1 VPDIIRVLYAE
12 DSATD
17 RDLTRQHVA
26 THAPDI
32 ALRIVETGGACL
44 QALAKDDYDVLLLDN
59 QLPDTTATELLGKLA
74 ANDGHRRL
82 AIVVV
87 TAGGDE
93 ELVVRLLRLGA
104 WDYVSKQGNYLT
116 ELPALLRH
124 TVVEFARADARERV
138 AHRPARRILYI
149 ERHRA
154 DIDLTVTHFKTHA
167 PHLAV
172 DAVGSSQEA
181 LERLGQAGIDLV
193 LTDLRLPDMSAL
205 ELLRQLRHRDIV
217 MPVVIVTGR
226 GDEAA
231 ALAALKLGAY
241 DYIVKRE
248 DYLVQLPSAI
258 DNAIDRF
265 HLRVANERL
274 QAELADRE
282 RTEAERAQLHEQ
294 LRQAQKIDALGR
306 LAGGVAHD
314 FNNVLTVIVGYT
326 EMMKSDLREGDP
338 LREQLDDMRNAA
350 DRAAELTNQLLAFG
364 RKQLLQPRVLDLNT
378 RISGSV
384 SMLRRLLG
392 EDIELVTVLE
402 PRLRSVKA
410 DPSQMDQVVINLA
423 VNARDAMPRGGRLT
437 IETHNV
443 TISED
448 DARQHVTFQPGAYVM
463 LAISDTGHAI
473 DPTILPQIF
482 DPFFTTKAPGKGT
495 GLGLSTVYGIVKQ
508 SGGWIWVYSEAGH
521 GTTFKIYLP
530 QVDGEAPAEAT
541 RAAAPVDHRGVET
554 ILVVED
560 DAAVRKLTCEA
571 LRKHGYDVLEATNGG
586 EALLICERRP
596 GAIHLIVTDIVMPY
610 MSGPDLATRAREL
623 QPQARLLFTS
633 GYTDDAVVR
642 HGLLD
647 RTVAFLQK
655 PFAISALAQKV
666 RQVLDS

>member
-1 VPDIIRVLYAE
+1 MIRVLYAE
-12 DSATD
+12 DSPID
-17 RDLTRQHVA
+17 RDLTRQHFA
-26 THAPDI
+26 THAPDFELRLVGTGAACLE
-32 ALRIVETGGACL
+32 ALR
-44 QALAKDDYDVLLLDN
+44 KDEYDILLLDN
-59 QLPDTTATELLGKLA
+59 QLPDTTASELLGTLA
-74 ANDGHRRL
+74 ASDGHGQL
-82 AIVVV
+82 ATVVV
-87 TAGGDE
+87 TASGDE

-104 WDYVSKQGNYLT
+104 WDYVSKQGNYVA
-116 ELPALLRH
+116 ELPELLRH
-124 TVVEFARADARERV
+124 TVAEFARGDARARV
-138 AHRPARRILYI
+138 ARRPPRRVLYI

-154 DIDLTVTHFKTHA
+154 DIDLTITHFKSHA
-167 PHLAV
+167 PHLTIE
-172 DAVGSSQEA
+172 AVGSSHAA
-181 LERLGQAGIDLV
+181 LERLGQTGIDLV
-193 LTDLRLPDMSAL
+193 LTDLRLPDMNAL
-205 ELLRQLRHRDIV
+205 DLLRQLRQRDLV
-217 MPVVIVTGR
+217 VPVVIVTGR

-265 HLRVANERL
+265 HLRTANERL
-274 QAELADRE
+274 LAELADRE
-282 RTEAERAQLHEQ
+282 RAEAERAQLQEQ

-326 EMMKSDLREGDP
+326 ELMKADLREGDP
-338 LREQLDDMRNAA
+338 LREQLDDVRNAA
-350 DRAAELTNQLLAFG
+350 DRASELTNQLLAFG
-364 RKQLLQPRVLDLNT
+364 RKQMLQPRVLDLN
-378 RISGSV
+378 RHIASSV

-402 PRLRSVKA
+402 PQLRSVKA

-443 TISED
+443 TVGAD
-448 DARQHVTFQPGAYVM
+448 DAQAHATFRPGTYVM

-473 DPTILPQIF
+473 DPAVLPQIF

-530 QVDGEAPAEAT
+530 QVDGEAAAEPP
-541 RAAAPVDHRGVET
+541 REVAAADRRGVET
-554 ILVVED
+554 VLVVED

-571 LRKHGYDVLEATNGG
+571 LRKHGYDVLEAANGG

-596 GAIHLIVTDIVMPY
+596 GAIRLLVTDIVMPY
-610 MSGPDLATRAREL
+610 MSGPDLAARALAL
-623 QPQARLLFTS
+623 QPHMRVLYTS

-655 PFAISALAQKV
+655 PFAVSALAQKV
-666 RQVLDS
+666 RQVLDQ

>member
-1 VPDIIRVLYAE
+1 VPGTIRVLYAE
-12 DSATD
+12 DSAID
-17 RDLTRQHVA
+17 RDLTRQHFE
-26 THAPDI
+26 THAPDFE
-32 ALRIVETGGACL
+32 LRIVGTGSACL
-44 QALAKDDYDVLLLDN
+44 EALTKDDYDVLLLDN
-59 QLPDTTATELLGKLA
+59 QLPDTTATELLRTLGTR
-74 ANDGHRRL
+74 DGHRRL

-93 ELVVRLLRLGA
+93 DLVVRLLRLGA
-104 WDYVSKQGNYLT
+104 WDYVAKQGNYVA

-124 TVVEFARADARERV
+124 TVVEFARGDAGERV
-138 AHRPARRILYI
+138 AHRPTRRILYV

-154 DIDLTVTHFKTHA
+154 DVDLTVTHFRSHA
-167 PHLAV
+167 PHLIV
-172 DAVGSSQEA
+172 EPVGSSQEA
-181 LERLGQAGIDLV
+181 LERLAQASIDLV
-193 LTDLRLPDMSAL
+193 LTDLRLPDMNAL
-205 ELLRQLRHRDIV
+205 DMLRQLRHRDV
-217 MPVVIVTGR
+217 MVPVVIVTGK

-258 DNAIDRF
+258 DNAIDRS
-265 HLRVANERL
+265 HLRAANERL
-274 QAELADRE
+274 HAELADRE

-326 EMMKSDLREGDP
+326 ELMKAGLREGDP
-338 LREQLDDMRNAA
+338 LREQLDDMRHAA
-350 DRAAELTNQLLAFG
+350 DRASELTNQLLAFG
-364 RKQLLQPRVLDLNT
+364 RKQMLQPRVLDLND
-378 RISGSV
+378 RITGSV

-392 EDIELVTVLE
+392 EDVELITVLE
-402 PRLRSVKA
+402 PHLRAVRA

-443 TISED
+443 VVSED
-448 DARQHVTFQPGAYVM
+448 DAREHATFQPGAYVM

-473 DPTILPQIF
+473 DPKVLPQIF

-530 QVDGEAPAEAT
+530 QVDGDAT
-541 RAAAPVDHRGVET
+541 VETIPKVALADHRGVET
-554 ILVVED
+554 VLVVED
-560 DAAVRKLTCEA
+560 DAAVTKLTCEA
-571 LRKHGYDVLEATNGG
+571 LRKHGYDVLEAANGG

-610 MSGPDLATRAREL
+610 MSGPDLAARAREL
-623 QPQARLLFTS
+623 QPQARVLFTS

-655 PFAISALAQKV
+655 PFAISALTQKV
-666 RQVLDS
+666 RQVLDQ